1 MKDINTTSTS
11 SVTDHRPQT
20 TNHRIAVIGLGYVGL
35 PLARLFGTKFP
46 TVGFDINKGRV
57 EELRKGTD
65 STLEV
70 SDEVLQS
77 VLLTE
82 NPTFTSITDHR
93 PPTTG
98 LFCSYDI
105 GDIGDCNVYVVTV
118 PTPVD
123 KHNKPDLTPLYKAS
137 ETVGKVLKKGDIV
150 VYESTVFPGATEE
163 ECIPVLERVS
173 GLKFNVD
180 FFAGYSPE
188 RINPGDKEHTVEK
201 ILKVTSGSTPE
212 IGQVVDGIYKQ
223 VIVAGTHLAP
233 TIKVAEA
240 AKVIENSQRDIN
252 IAFVNELAKIFN
264 ILDIDTH
271 AVLEAAGTKWN
282 FLPFKPGLVGGH
294 CIGVDPYYLAQK
306 AQEHGYHPEI
316 ILAGRRLNDSM
327 GEYVAS
333 QVIKTMIKKGIDVSK
348 AEVLMLGVTF
358 KENCPDVRNTK
369 IVDVIASLEDYGVK
383 VTTFDPWAN
392 PTEVMHEYGVKSVAS
407 LKDLTSDHQ
416 LLATDHRPLTTDHR
430 FDAVILGV
438 AHNEFLD
445 LDFDALKKEV
455 SVVYDV
461 KGILEDGV
469 DAKL

>member
-1 MKDINTTSTS
+1 MNTK
-11 SVTDHRPQT
+11 
-20 TNHRIAVIGLGYVGL
+20 IAVIGLGYVGL
-35 PLARLFGTKFP
+35 PLARLFATKYP
-46 TVGFDINKGRV
+46 VVGFDINRNRV
-57 EELRKGTD
+57 EELRQGTD

-70 SDEVLQS
+70 EDSILQAVLKPS
-77 VLLTE
+77 Y
-82 NPTFTSITDHR
+82 NDDN
-93 PPTTG
+93 G
-98 LFCSYDI
+98 LFVSYDL
-105 GDIGDCNVYVVTV
+105 GDISECNVYVVTV

-123 KHNKPDLTPLYKAS
+123 KNNRPDLTPLYKSS

-150 VYESTVFPGATEE
+150 IYESTVYPGVTEE

-173 GLKFNVD
+173 GLKFNED

-212 IGQVVDGIYKQ
+212 IGQRVNELYKS

-233 TIKVAEA
+233 SIKVAEA

-327 GEYVAS
+327 GDYVAS
-333 QVIKTMIKKGIDVSK
+333 QVVKCMIKKGIKVNG

-369 IVDVIASLEDYGVK
+369 IVDVVKALKDYSVN
-383 VTTFDPWAN
+383 VTIYDPWAN
-392 PTEVMHEYGVKSVAS
+392 PEEVKHEYGLDCCLDMSSEAK
-407 LKDLTSDHQ
+407 
-416 LLATDHRPLTTDHR
+416 
-430 FDAVILGV
+430 FDAIVLGV
-438 AHNEFLD
+438 AHKEFLRLD
-445 LDFDALKKEV
+445 LDSLKKENAI
-455 SVVYDV
+455 VYDV
-461 KGILEDGV
+461 KGILADKA
-469 DAKL
+469 DSKL

>member
-1 MKDINTTSTS
+1 MNK
-11 SVTDHRPQT
+11 
-20 TNHRIAVIGLGYVGL
+20 IAIIGLGYVGL
-35 PLARLFGTKFP
+35 PLARLFATQYP
-46 TVGFDINKGRV
+46 VVGFDINKNRIS
-57 EELRKGTD
+57 ELRAGTD

-70 SDEVLQS
+70 ADEILQGVL
-77 VLLTE
+77 VNE
-82 NPTFTSITDHR
+82 NPFFYQSELVTESEN
-93 PPTTG
+93 G
-98 LFCSYDI
+98 LYCSYDLV
-105 GDIGDCNVYVVTV
+105 DIKDANIYIVTV

-123 KHNKPDLTPLYKAS
+123 KNNRPDLTPLYKAS

-150 VYESTVFPGATEE
+150 IYESTVYPGATEE
-163 ECIPVLERVS
+163 ECIPVLEKVS
-173 GLKFNVD
+173 GLRFNVD

-212 IGQVVDGIYKQ
+212 IGQKVDMLYKS
-223 VIVAGTHLAP
+223 VITAGTHLAP

-264 ILDIDTH
+264 LLNIDTH

-306 AQEHGYHPEI
+306 AQEAGYHPEI

-333 QVIKTMIKKGIDVSK
+333 QVVKLMIKKGITVNG
-348 AEVLMLGVTF
+348 AQLLLLGITF

-369 IVDVIASLEDYGVK
+369 IVDVVRALEEYGIQ
-383 VTTFDPWAN
+383 VTIYDPWAN
-392 PTEVMHEYGVKSVAS
+392 PDEVMHEYG
-407 LKDLTSDHQ
+407 LTCHPELVTGSK
-416 LLATDHRPLTTDHR
+416 
-430 FDAVILGV
+430 FDAVVLGV
-438 AHNEFLD
+438 AHKEFLNLD
-445 LDFDALKKEV
+445 LNTFTNDK
-455 SVVYDV
+455 SVLYDV
-461 KGILEDGV
+461 KGILNKDIDGR
-469 DAKL
+469 L

>member
-1 MKDINTTSTS
+1 MKN
-11 SVTDHRPQT
+11 
-20 TNHRIAVIGLGYVGL
+20 IAVIGLGYVGL
-35 PLARLFGTKFP
+35 PLARLFATKYP
-46 TVGFDINKGRV
+46 VLGFDINQKRID
-57 EELRKGTD
+57 ELRSGKD
-65 STLEV
+65 LTLEV
-70 SDEVLQS
+70 EDDILKEVLIDS
-77 VLLTE
+77 
-82 NPTFTSITDHR
+82 NPFDKAD
-93 PPTTG
+93 TTG
-98 LFCSYDI
+98 LYCSNQLADI
-105 GDIGDCNVYVVTV
+105 EKANFYVVTV

-123 KHNKPDLTPLYKAS
+123 KNNRPDLTPLYKAS

-150 VYESTVFPGATEE
+150 VYESTVYPGVTEE
-163 ECIPVLERVS
+163 ECIPVLEKIS

-188 RINPGDKEHTVEK
+188 RINPGDKQHTVEK

-212 IGQVVDGIYKQ
+212 IGKEVDEVYKS
-223 VIVAGTHLAP
+223 VITAGTHLAP

-264 ILDIDTH
+264 ILEIDTH

-333 QVIKTMIKKGIDVSK
+333 QVVKTMIKKGINVNG
-348 AEVLMLGVTF
+348 AEALMLGVTF

-369 IVDVIASLEDYGVK
+369 IVDVIKALEDYGVK

-392 PTEVMHEYGVKSVAS
+392 PAEVKHEYGIESVTEVPNS
-407 LKDLTSDHQ
+407 
-416 LLATDHRPLTTDHR
+416 RY
-430 FDAVILGV
+430 DAIVLGV
-438 AHNEFLD
+438 AHKEFVE
-445 LDFDALKKEV
+445 LDFSSLKKEDAI
-455 SVVYDV
+455 VYDV
-461 KGILEDGV
+461 KGIISQYSDNRL
-469 DAKL
+469 